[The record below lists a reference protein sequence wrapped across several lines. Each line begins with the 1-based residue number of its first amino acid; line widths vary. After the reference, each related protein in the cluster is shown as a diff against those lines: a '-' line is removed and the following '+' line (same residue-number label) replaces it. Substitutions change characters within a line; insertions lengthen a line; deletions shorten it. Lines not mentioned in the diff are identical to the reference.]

1 MAATAV
7 ACNKQTGCFSNSTEK
22 ALQHLTS
29 CDLDTAV
36 LSLHVPTLYPH
47 RSHLPPV
54 RSTAAAALLQF
65 LLDYPLSPSRL
76 QGHMLFLLTNTSYK
90 HEEGRLQALEMLQQV
105 GGKTGSAGHRY
116 RLCVA
121 LRLT

>member
-1 MAATAV
+1 MLFCRPTAAVVVLGAV
-7 ACNKQTGCFSNSTEK
+7 
-22 ALQHLTS
+22 
-29 CDLDTAV
+29 
-36 LSLHVPTLYPH
+36 H

-76 QGHMLFLLTNTSYK
+76 QSHMLFLLSNTSYE

-105 GGKTGSAGHRY
+105 CALCY
-116 RLCVA
+116 VWVLCV
-121 LRLT
+121 